1 MKQLTDV
8 GVLYNSLGAS
18 HLPYREIKLNESRVL
33 SLTSFPLLLLID
45 ISNLKIKTVSAA
57 ERTERSLVS
66 QAIPDVSVTEIE
78 NIVNPVNTD
87 LVDVN
92 FELHK
97 PLDSDSNT
105 SFLNELP
112 VTAAEKAS
120 IKPFHVISDTSENI
134 VFNDLPPPLS
144 ADSEINITSSIHK
157 ETGDSTIVSS
167 NIGNSEMARLIQRLT
182 QNEHQENPTYKR
194 SFFERLQ
201 KS

>member
-18 HLPYREIKLNESRVL
+18 HVPYREIKLNESRVL
-33 SLTSFPLLLLID
+33 SLTLFPLLSLID
-45 ISNLKIKTVSAA
+45 LSNLEIKTVSAA
-57 ERTERSLVS
+57 ERTKRSLVP
-66 QAIPDVSVTEIE
+66 QAIPDVNVTKIE

-134 VFNDLPPPLS
+134 VFNDLPHPLS

-157 ETGDSTIVSS
+157 ETGDSKIVSS

-182 QNEHQENPTYKR
+182 QNEHQENPIYKR